1 MRLVRLGAETSQVGA
16 DVRAALSS
24 WGPADTVLGG
34 IALLGVTPL
43 GCSGP
48 VEAVI
53 LVPKGI
59 VIVVGVDLPDP
70 AVRLDAPLGAPWKA
84 DGWPLV
90 RPDGAVNPAG
100 EALTAATAVTTM
112 LQARRLD
119 PVPVSTIVAVGPYV
133 GQVVQSTVDL
143 HHGVRVLHPEPRSML
158 TAMRELAVADRPCSV
173 EQARRL
179 LSELIGDRAPM
190 LIGEVAAEGF
200 VDAVTP
206 DLATANTTVIP
217 RITDQTTMSGRRE
230 SRQGGKRPRPRRWP
244 PFAALGLLA
253 ALLVAGVA
261 VAMGTTNA
269 GRITPVAVNAPA
281 TTPSVTAG
289 GVPFGPKG
297 AAEATDCAGHAYG
310 DVQAWLAQHQCVDLL
325 RSAYQTTE
333 DGQRAAVAVAVVS
346 FRDQAAATAFA
357 DLANSP
363 GAGGITDLIQDG
375 SSWPDGPK
383 SFDGAAYTVVAHG
396 TSVRLTEVVWIDRT
410 STPTDQGLAKL
421 AAAAAGLPGSP

>member
-1 MRLVRLGAETSQVGA
+1 MRLVRLGAETSRVGA

-34 IALLGVTPL
+34 IALLGVTPQ
-43 GCSGP
+43 GCPGP

-100 EALTAATAVTTM
+100 EALIAATAVTTM

-179 LSELIGDRAPM
+179 LSELIGDQSPM

-206 DLATANTTVIP
+206 DLATASTTVIP
-217 RITDQTTMSGRRE
+217 RITDQTTMPGTKS
-230 SRQGGKRPRPRRWP
+230 GGKKWLRPGRWP
-244 PFAALGLLA
+244 PLAALGLLVV
-253 ALLVAGVA
+253 LLIAGVA
-261 VAMGTTNA
+261 VAMGTTDA
-269 GRITPVAVNAPA
+269 GRVSPVAVNAPA
-281 TTPSVTAG
+281 TTPSVSAD
-289 GVPFGPKG
+289 GVSFGPKG
-297 AAEATDCAGHAYG
+297 SAEATDCAGHAYG
-310 DVQAWLAQHQCVDLL
+310 DVQVWLAQHPCVNLV
-325 RSAYQTTE
+325 RSAYQTTAN
-333 DGQRAAVAVAVVS
+333 GRRAAVAIAVLT
-346 FRDQAAATAFA
+346 FHDQATAKAFA
-357 DLANSP
+357 DVANTP
-363 GAGGITDLIQDG
+363 GTGGITDLIQDG

-383 SFDGAAYTVVAHG
+383 SFDGAAYTVVAHD

-410 STPTDQGLAKL
+410 STPTDPGLVKL

>member
-1 MRLVRLGAETSQVGA
+1 MRLVRLGAETSRVGA
-16 DVRAALSS
+16 DVRAALAS
-24 WGPADTVLGG
+24 WGPADNVLGG

-43 GCSGP
+43 GCPGP

-53 LVPKGI
+53 LVPRGI

-100 EALTAATAVTTM
+100 EALAAAAAVTTM

-143 HHGVRVLHPEPRSML
+143 HRGVRVLHPGPRSML

-179 LSELIGDRAPM
+179 LAELIGNRAPM

-200 VDAVTP
+200 VDEVTP

-217 RITDQTTMSGRRE
+217 RITDQTTMPGR
-230 SRQGGKRPRPRRWP
+230 SGGKRRTGRIRWLP
-244 PFAALGLLA
+244 MAALGLLA
-253 ALLVAGVA
+253 VLLIAGVA
-261 VAMGTTNA
+261 VALRTTGA
-269 GRITPVAVNAPA
+269 GRVTPVAVNAPA

-289 GVPFGPKG
+289 GVAFGPKG
-297 AAEATDCAGHAYG
+297 SAAATDCAGHAYG
-310 DVQAWLAQHQCVDLL
+310 DVQVWLAQHPCVDLV
-325 RSAYQTTE
+325 RSAYQTAA
-333 DGQRAAVAVAVVS
+333 DGQPAAVAVAVVS
-346 FRDQAAATAFA
+346 FHDQATAKAFA
-357 DLANSP
+357 DVANTP
-363 GAGGITDLIQDG
+363 GTGGITDLAQDG

-383 SFDGAAYTVVAHG
+383 SFDGAAYTVVVRD
-396 TSVRLTEVVWIDRT
+396 TSVRLTEVVWIDQK
-410 STPTDQGLAKL
+410 STPADPGLRKL
-421 AAAAAGLPGSP
+421 AAAAADLPGSP

>member
-1 MRLVRLGAETSQVGA
+1 MRLVRLGAETSRVGA

-34 IALLGVTPL
+34 IALLGVTPQ
-43 GCSGP
+43 GCPGP

-100 EALTAATAVTTM
+100 EALAAAAAVTTM

-158 TAMRELAVADRPCSV
+158 TAMRELAVADRACSV

-179 LSELIGDRAPM
+179 LAELAGDRSRM

-206 DLATANTTVIP
+206 DLATASTTVIP
-217 RITDQTTMSGRRE
+217 RITDQTTMPGRR
-230 SRQGGKRPRPRRWP
+230 RGGRWRARWLP
-244 PFAALGLLA
+244 MAALGLLA
-253 ALLVAGVA
+253 VLLIAGVA
-261 VAMGTTNA
+261 VAMGNTGA
-269 GRITPVAVNAPA
+269 GRVSPVAVDTPA

-289 GVPFGPKG
+289 GVAFGPKG
-297 AAEATDCAGHAYG
+297 SAEATDCVGHAYG
-310 DVQAWLAQHQCVDLL
+310 DVQVWLAQHPCVDLI
-325 RSAYQTTE
+325 RSAYETTAN
-333 DGQRAAVAVAVVS
+333 GQRAAVAVAMVTCH
-346 FRDQAAATAFA
+346 DQAAAKAFA
-357 DLANSP
+357 DVANTP
-363 GAGGITDLIQDG
+363 GTGGITDLIQDG

-383 SFDGAAYTVVAHG
+383 SFDGAAYTVVVHD
-396 TSVRLTEVVWIDRT
+396 TSVRLTEVVWIDRR
-410 STPTDQGLAKL
+410 STPTDPGLTKL